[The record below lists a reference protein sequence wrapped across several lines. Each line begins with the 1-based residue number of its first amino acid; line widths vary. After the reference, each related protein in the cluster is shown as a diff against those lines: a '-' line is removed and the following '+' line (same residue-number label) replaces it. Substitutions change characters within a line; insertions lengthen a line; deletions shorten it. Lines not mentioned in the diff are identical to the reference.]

1 MKKIIFSKFGG
12 PDVLQITEAPV
23 PTVQPGTVLVKVK
36 AVSVNP
42 LDWKIRNGEMK
53 LMSGS
58 KFPRGVG
65 IDFSG
70 IVEQTGPGVTKF
82 KKGDEVFG
90 LLDVFKGAALAEFI
104 IAGEKEINIKPQNIT
119 FEQAAAMPVVGSA
132 ALQIIETVAAIKK
145 GTEVLINGA
154 SGGIGMFLTQIAK
167 MNGAIVTAV
176 AGNSGI
182 QPVKDWGADFV
193 INYRNEDVLKG
204 GKEYDV
210 IIDLSVK
217 IPFAKAKTIMKQ
229 SSVYVHTAPG
239 PKEIISSFFINLFSR
254 KKYKLLMLKPSP
266 ELLEKLSVYASKGIR
281 IVVGRTYHFDSFKEA
296 YTEIPKGGIIGKP
309 VIVVGHSGG
318 IDQHVPEESSRRSF
332 TL

>member
-1 MKKIIFSKFGG
+1 MKKIIFSEFGG
-12 PDVLQITEAPV
+12 ADVLQTAEVPV
-23 PTVQPGTVLVKVK
+23 PDVQPATVLIKVK

-58 KFPRGVG
+58 KFPRGIG

-70 IVEQTGPGVTKF
+70 IVEQAGPEVTKF

-104 IAGEKEINIKPQNIT
+104 LAGEKEISIKPQNIS

-132 ALQIIETVAAIKK
+132 ALQILETVAGIKK
-145 GTEVLINGA
+145 GSEVLINGA

-176 AGNSGI
+176 AGDGGI
-182 QPVKDWGADFV
+182 QSVKDWGADFV

-210 IIDLSVK
+210 VIDLSVK
-217 IPFAKAKTIMKQ
+217 IPFAKAKAIMKR

-239 PKEIISSFFINLFSR
+239 PKEIICSFFINLFSK

-266 ELLEKLSVYASKGIR
+266 ELLEKLSVFAGRGIK
-281 IVVGRTYHFDSFKEA
+281 IVVGKTYPFNSFKEA
-296 YTEIPKGGIIGKP
+296 YTETPNGGIIGKT
-309 VIVVGHSGG
+309 VIVVS
-318 IDQHVPEESSRRSF
+318 EA
-332 TL
+332 